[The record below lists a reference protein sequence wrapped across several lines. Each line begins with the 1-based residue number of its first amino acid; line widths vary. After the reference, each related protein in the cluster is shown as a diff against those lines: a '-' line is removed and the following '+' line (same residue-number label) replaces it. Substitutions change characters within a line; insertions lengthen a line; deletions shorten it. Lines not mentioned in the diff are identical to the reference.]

1 MLFLHPSPGPSG
13 HPLPSGE
20 ECVHKLLTN
29 KVMPHQVKMGWHCM
43 PPCYTASTVKKYI
56 LILSLLLAVPA
67 FSQKAKPTTP
77 DEMKATI
84 KNLED
89 TVVEQQERLKIHKQ
103 EIDALRKTVLALES
117 RLASLEKTAERRATT
132 PSEIE
137 LAKQ

>member
-1 MLFLHPSPGPSG
+1 
-13 HPLPSGE
+13 
-20 ECVHKLLTN
+20 
-29 KVMPHQVKMGWHCM
+29 MGWLCM
-43 PPCYTASTVKKYI
+43 APCYTASIVKKAI

-67 FSQKAKPTTP
+67 FSEKAKPNTP

-103 EIDALRKTVLALES
+103 EIEALRKTVLALET
-117 RLASLEKTAERRATT
+117 RLASLEKSAAERHTTT